1 MEEVKATKHAIA
13 GDTPNNQHFDT
24 HEIKLKKGDAIY
36 LFSDGYADLFNGVTG
51 KKLMT
56 KIFKQLLVDIQH
68 QPMREREKSL
78 NDFLEK
84 WQNGSKQIDDI
95 LVIGVKL

>member
-1 MEEVKATKHAIA
+1 
-13 GDTPNNQHFDT
+13 
-24 HEIKLKKGDAIY
+24 
-36 LFSDGYADLFNGVTG
+36 
-51 KKLMT
+51 MT